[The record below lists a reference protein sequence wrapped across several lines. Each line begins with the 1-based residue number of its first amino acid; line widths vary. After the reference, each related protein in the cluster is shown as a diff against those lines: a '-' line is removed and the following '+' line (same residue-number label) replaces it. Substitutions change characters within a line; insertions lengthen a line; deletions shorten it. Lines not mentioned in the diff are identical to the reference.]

1 MAEKTSGAACVLL
14 RWYGMAQSAVVH
26 IFDLP
31 SMGVKSKAE
40 ISWRQTPQQDEKE
53 GVFIFIFSIDT
64 CVKQSLSHFHYY
76 KHITF

>member
-40 ISWRQTPQQDEKE
+40 IS
-53 GVFIFIFSIDT
+53 
-64 CVKQSLSHFHYY
+64 
-76 KHITF
+76 